1 MRLVAALFLC
11 AWASSSLAHAQRIQL
26 DQPTQQQALQHH
38 RLGWQ
43 ALASEDWEGARDHFT
58 KATDLNPHFASA
70 FYGLGKSNMALKQFR
85 PAIAAY
91 SRARDIYQED
101 AGEAYGDQMTSNQN
115 VQSRIRELREAIREQ
130 TNTPGRQASAAA
142 GTNRVVREL
151 EEQIRQLEMVL
162 RSGRNTTPELAVP
175 AEIYLALGSAYFR
188 SGSSADAEREYRT
201 AVRIR
206 PDFGEA
212 WNNLAVVC
220 LTTGRAG
227 EAEEALKKAKKSGF
241 KVNPALED
249 DIKAAKAKTE

>member
-1 MRLVAALFLC
+1 MRFMPVLLLS
-11 AWASSSLAHAQRIQL
+11 AWACGTPAFAQRVQI
-26 DQPTQQQALQHH
+26 DESTEQQALLHH

-58 KATDLNPHFASA
+58 KATDLDTRFASA

-101 AGEAYGDQMTSNQN
+101 AGDAYGDQMTANQN
-115 VQSRIRELREAIREQ
+115 IQSRIRELREAIREQ
-130 TNTPGRQASAAA
+130 TNTPGRQAAAAA
-142 GTNRVVREL
+142 GNNRVVREL
-151 EEQIRQLEMVL
+151 EEQIRQLDMML
-162 RSGRNTTPELAVP
+162 RSGRSATPELAVP

-188 SGSSADAEREYRT
+188 NGNTAEAEREYRT

-206 PDFGEA
+206 PGFGEA

-220 LTTGRAG
+220 LTTGRPV
-227 EAEEALKKAKKSGF
+227 EAQEAVKKAKKSGF

-249 DIKAAKAKTE
+249 DIKAAKAKTD

>member
-11 AWASSSLAHAQRIQL
+11 AWVSSSPAHAQRSPL
-26 DQPTQQQALQHH
+26 DQATQQQALQHH

-101 AGEAYGDQMTSNQN
+101 AGDAYGDQMASNQN
-115 VQSRIRELREAIREQ
+115 IQSRIRELRAAIREQ
-130 TNTPGRQASAAA
+130 TSAPGRTSSRSS
-142 GTNRVVREL
+142 GRVVREL
-151 EEQIRQLEMVL
+151 EEQIRQLDTML
-162 RSGRNTTPELAVP
+162 RSGRTTPELAVP

-188 SGSSADAEREYRT
+188 SGNSADAEREYRT

-220 LTTGRAG
+220 LTTGRPD
-227 EAEEALKKAKKSGF
+227 EAEDAVKKAKKSGF

-249 DIKAAKAKTE
+249 DIKAAKAKT

>member
-1 MRLVAALFLC
+1 MQLVGVLLVC
-11 AWASSSLAHAQRIQL
+11 AWASNVPVDAQRAAI
-26 DQPTQQQALQHH
+26 DSPSQQQALQHH

-58 KATDLNPHFASA
+58 KATDLDPHFASA

-91 SRARDIYQED
+91 SRARDIYQAD
-101 AGEAYGDQMTSNQN
+101 AGDAYGNQMSSNQN
-115 VQSRIRELREAIREQ
+115 IQSRIRELREAIREQ
-130 TNTPGRQASAAA
+130 TNTPGRQAAAAA

-151 EEQIRQLEMVL
+151 EEQIRQLDMML
-162 RSGRNTTPELAVP
+162 RGGRSVTPELSVP

-188 SGSSADAEREYRT
+188 SGNSVEAEREYRT

-206 PDFGEA
+206 PNFGEA

-227 EAEEALKKAKKSGF
+227 EAEEAVKKAKKSGF

-249 DIKAAKAKTE
+249 DIKAAKAKTD